1 MVRQKKRELIM
12 SKKIENEEVDIIWS
26 DRKRH
31 LGLPIS
37 FTKYS
42 LSEDRLFIKTGFLNL
57 REDEVRL
64 YRILDVRLIRP
75 LGQRLFGVGTIEI
88 HSSDKSLRDFQ
99 ILKVK
104 QPQAVKEKLSQLVEA
119 ERDRKRVSRREFIGD
134 PDEADD
140 DMDDDNL
147 LG

>member
-1 MVRQKKRELIM
+1 M

-104 QPQAVKEKLSQLVEA
+104 
-119 ERDRKRVSRREFIGD
+119 
-134 PDEADD
+134 
-140 DMDDDNL
+140 
-147 LG
+147 

>member
-1 MVRQKKRELIM
+1 M

-75 LGQRLFGVGTIEI
+75 LGQRLFDVGTIEI

-104 QPQAVKEKLSQLVEA
+104 RPQAVKEKLSQLVEA
-119 ERDRKRVSRREFIGD
+119 ERDRKRVSSREFIGD

>member
-64 YRILDVRLIRP
+64 YRILDDSSS
-75 LGQRLFGVGTIEI
+75 GTETVWCW
-88 HSSDKSLRDFQ
+88 HD
-99 ILKVK
+99 
-104 QPQAVKEKLSQLVEA
+104 
-119 ERDRKRVSRREFIGD
+119 
-134 PDEADD
+134 
-140 DMDDDNL
+140 
-147 LG
+147 

>member
-1 MVRQKKRELIM
+1 M

-64 YRILDVRLIRP
+64 YRILDVRRIRP
-75 LGQRLFGVGTIEI
+75 LGQRLFGVGPIEI

-119 ERDRKRVSRREFIGD
+119 ERDRKRVSSREFIGD

>member
-1 MVRQKKRELIM
+1 M

-75 LGQRLFGVGTIEI
+75 LGQRLFDVGTIEI

-119 ERDRKRVSRREFIGD
+119 ERDRKRVSSREFIGD

>member
-64 YRILDVRLIRP
+64 YRILDVRLICP

-119 ERDRKRVSRREFIGD
+119 ERDRKRVSSREFIGD